1 MAKKNVSSQ
10 KEPPL
15 LAVSDKIEV
24 LKEIVVHD
32 DFELNET
39 LFDELLHPFYDTFLQ
54 FLNDVKKEK
63 NVSKITCVIQDGE
76 IPLLIFCTQL
86 ANNEEKK
93 YTYQY
98 IDCEI

>member
-63 NVSKITCVIQDGE
+63 NVSKITCGIQDGE

-86 ANNEEKK
+86 TNNEEKK